1 MRHETSKLPDQAS
14 AMSGGLYTNALFF
27 SPLRRPWSDQLSLF
41 PAVEFL
47 KSVAAPGQ
55 FPQDEGREIAVAG
68 RSNAGK
74 SSAINA
80 LLARKGLARTSR
92 TPGRTQLY
100 NYFQLAPGLRLVD
113 LPGYGHAKV
122 NAAVRESWGPLGEAL
137 RRRHSFSALV
147 LVVDIRRG
155 VGELD
160 LAMLDW
166 AGRPPAATHVLLAK
180 SDKLPQAQAM
190 RALKDARH
198 ALAGRGSCQLF
209 SAHKGV
215 GVDEARGVFRALLK
229 EITPAENR
237 RG

>member
-1 MRHETSKLPDQAS
+1 
-14 AMSGGLYTNALFF
+14 MS
-27 SPLRRPWSDQLSLF
+27 QF
-41 PAVEFL
+41 PEVQFL

-55 FPQDEGREIAVAG
+55 FPEDVGWEIAVAG
-68 RSNAGK
+68 RSNSGK

-100 NYFQLAPGLRLVD
+100 NYFEIAPGQRLVD

-137 RRRHSFSALV
+137 RRRHSFTAML

-155 VGELD
+155 VGEMD

-166 AGRPPAATHVLLAK
+166 AGRSPEATHVLLAK
-180 SDKLPQAQAM
+180 ADKLTHSQCRP
-190 RALKDARH
+190 ALLAAERT
-198 ALAGRGSCQLF
+198 LAGRATCQLF
-209 SAHKGV
+209 SAHKGT
-215 GVDEARGVFRALLK
+215 GVDEARAVFRRLMK
-229 EITPAENR
+229 EITPAE
-237 RG
+237 

>member
-1 MRHETSKLPDQAS
+1 VSQ
-14 AMSGGLYTNALFF
+14 
-27 SPLRRPWSDQLSLF
+27 F
-41 PAVEFL
+41 PEVQFL

-55 FPQDEGREIAVAG
+55 FPPDEGREIAVAG

-80 LLARKGLARTSR
+80 LLARKGMARISR
-92 TPGRTQLY
+92 TPGRTRLY
-100 NYFQLAPGLRLVD
+100 NYFELSPGQRLVD

-137 RRRHSFSALV
+137 RQRQCFTALL
-147 LVVDIRRG
+147 LVVDVRRG

-166 AGRPPAATHVLLAK
+166 AGRPAHVLLAK
-180 SDKLPQAQAM
+180 SDKLPRAQSQQALHAAELALVG
-190 RALKDARH
+190 RA
-198 ALAGRGSCQLF
+198 GCQLF

-215 GVDEARGVFRALLK
+215 GIDEARAVLRRLLK
-229 EITPAENR
+229 EITPAD
-237 RG
+237 

>member
-1 MRHETSKLPDQAS
+1 M
-14 AMSGGLYTNALFF
+14 
-27 SPLRRPWSDQLSLF
+27 SLF

-55 FPQDEGREIAVAG
+55 FPQDDGREVAVAG

-80 LLARKGLARTSR
+80 LLARKGLARISR

-137 RRRHSFSALV
+137 RQRDSFAALL

-166 AGRPPAATHVLLAK
+166 AGRPAHVLLAK
-180 SDKLPQAQAM
+180 ADKLPQAQAM
-190 RALKDARH
+190 RALKEAQ
-198 ALAGRGSCQLF
+198 AVLAAHGSCQLF
-209 SAHKGV
+209 SAHKGT
-215 GVDEARGVFRALLK
+215 GLEDARRALRGLLK
-229 EITPAENR
+229 EITPAE
-237 RG
+237 

>member
-1 MRHETSKLPDQAS
+1 
-14 AMSGGLYTNALFF
+14 MS
-27 SPLRRPWSDQLSLF
+27 QF

-55 FPQDEGREIAVAG
+55 FPADTGQEIAVAG
-68 RSNAGK
+68 RSNSGK

-100 NYFQLAPGLRLVD
+100 NYFQLAPGQRLVD

-137 RRRHSFSALV
+137 RARQSFAALL

-155 VGELD
+155 VGDLD

-166 AGRPPAATHVLLAK
+166 AGRAPAATHVLLAK
-180 SDKLPQAQAM
+180 ADKLPHGQRAQAL
-190 RALKDARH
+190 REAGV
-198 ALAGRGSCQLF
+198 ALAGRASCQLF
-209 SAHKGV
+209 SAHG
-215 GVDEARGVFRALLK
+215 GLGIDEARAVLRRFLK
-229 EITPAENR
+229 EKAPAAEPP
-237 RG
+237 GPK